1 MKIRTAK
8 HSFPVAAILDADQHL
23 CNLNYDGDRLTPLV
37 GQLVRLC
44 APVTLPGRW
53 LGDWHDLPAGA
64 AVRLLSIGDPATPS
78 VFEVEPVAI

>member
-8 HSFPVAAILDADQHL
+8 HYLPVAAIVAADL
-23 CNLNYDGDRLTPLV
+23 PLTGYNYERDMVVPHDW
-37 GQLVRLC
+37 VRLC

-64 AVRLLSIGDPATPS
+64 AIRLISIGDAAMPS
-78 VFEVEPVAI
+78 VFEVESD